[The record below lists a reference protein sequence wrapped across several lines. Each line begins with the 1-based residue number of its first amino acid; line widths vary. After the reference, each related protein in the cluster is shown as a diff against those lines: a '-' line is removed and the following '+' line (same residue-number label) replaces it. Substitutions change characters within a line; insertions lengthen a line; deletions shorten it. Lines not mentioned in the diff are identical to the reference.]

1 MDRRRLLALLG
12 AGGLAGCLGGG
23 GTGSGDGTGGGD
35 GAGDDSSGG
44 GDGETTGAV
53 TPTAGTAN
61 ADGSGAATTAGEGSG
76 EGSSTGGDSTGE
88 GSTGEGSAGESGT
101 TTGTQTPT
109 ATPELGAV
117 ADHPAATGIRD
128 QPRKGSFGGH
138 VILTFEDPS
147 CVRCAAFEKNTAPK
161 IESKL
166 VDTGK
171 AAFVFRNYP
180 VVYPWGEPAT
190 QALEATYARD
200 EDAVWELADHYF
212 TTRGQFSMDNVYSR
226 TQSFLDSETDL
237 DAEAV
242 VDDARNEA
250 YDDAVQADIDAAEAA
265 ELGATTP
272 IVVLFRDG
280 EFATTATGSVSYTL
294 IANALG
300 EA

>member
-35 GAGDDSSGG
+35 GAGDGDDSSGG

-88 GSTGEGSAGESGT
+88 GSTGESGT